1 MLSLQKYATAGFN
14 IFLCCRIYLKAGYSL
29 HPSILPVALVQLD
42 HLIFQ
47 LLSVIWRKAKFADVV
62 TAILIG
68 VVVAELGL
76 HGVGAQQGKR
86 DEGAGQ
92 PAGHDVVSQLQA
104 EVVPAGE
111 HHHHSDRACQQQSSK
126 EPGVLC

>member
-1 MLSLQKYATAGFN
+1 M
-14 IFLCCRIYLKAGYSL
+14 
-29 HPSILPVALVQLD
+29 QLD
-42 HLIFQ
+42 HFIFQ

-62 TAILIG
+62 TAILVG

-111 HHHHSDRACQQQSSK
+111 HHHHSDRVCQQQSSK
-126 EPGVLC
+126 EPGVLCWWAENSQAQGFSGISKDNET